1 MEGVIFVLYESQY
14 FGICNL
20 GETITHHGIKG
31 MKWGVRRY
39 QNPDGSLTAEG
50 KKRYGTRFQTAQ
62 KHVKSR
68 LSNKYTKLKREKIDF
83 KTVKERGNLSDR
95 EAEQCSEMAERIYDK
110 AFEVEPKITKDV
122 VSTIESVGGSMYG
135 LEHRLKQPTSI
146 AAKIGSDAKNKG
158 LSFKSSA
165 GGISDV
171 IRYTSVSDDKNFVS
185 NYTDVKQKLLNKG
198 YTEVRCKNYFDL
210 YDKGIV
216 KHKSVQSVFKY
227 KDGNTFE
234 IQFQTPSSQAAK
246 DLKIPLY
253 EEVRKSGTSDKR
265 KAEIEKEMTNLAEHV
280 NNPSGVFKIKSH

>member
-1 MEGVIFVLYESQY
+1 MIFYESAY
-14 FGICNL
+14 YGICQ
-20 GETITHHGIKG
+20 IDDSISHHGIKEQE
-31 MKWGVRRY
+31 WGVRRWQY
-39 QNPDGSLTAEG
+39 KDGSYTPEG
-50 KKRYGTRFQTAQ
+50 KKRYGTRFQAAE
-62 KHVKSR
+62 KRVKSR
-68 LSNKYTKLKREKIDF
+68 LSNKYTKLKREKIDS

-95 EAEQCSEMAERIYDK
+95 EAEQCSAMAERMYDK
-110 AFEVEPKITKDV
+110 AFKAEPKITKDV

-135 LEHRLKQPTSI
+135 LDYRLKQPTSI
-146 AAKIGSDAKNKG
+146 AAKIGADAKDKG
-158 LSFKSSA
+158 LSFNSSA

-185 NYTDVKQKLLNKG
+185 NYTDVKQKLLDKG

-216 KHKSVQSVFKY
+216 KHKSVQSVFKD

-280 NNPSGVFKIKSH
+280 NNPSGISKIKSH